1 MLEPSLTFDEIVTVA
16 PPVGF
21 VDGPVNRQWQVLIRY
36 RHISTTTLVCLLRS
50 GPGTLPE
57 RFGIR

>member
-21 VDGPVNRQWQVLIRY
+21 VDGPINRRYQVLVRY
-36 RHISTTTLVCLLRS
+36 PHFMTTWPVRLR
-50 GPGTLPE
+50 L
-57 RFGIR
+57 FK